1 MTAVIYARYS
11 SDNQREESIEGQI
24 RECTAYAEKNGI
36 TVIKH
41 YIDRALSA
49 KTDNRPEF
57 QQMIKDS
64 EKRLFD
70 IVLVW
75 KLDRFARNRYDSAH
89 YEYQLE
95 RNHVKLVSA
104 TEPISEGPAGIM
116 VKSMLTGMAEYYSA
130 ELSEKVVRGMTEN
143 VLKGKYNGG
152 TIPIGYTVD
161 EEKFFQIDPLKAPFV
176 VEAFQRYNDGA
187 TMKELMNWLNDSGVT
202 TNRNQ
207 KFTYNNIQTLLTNRR
222 YIGENRFKD
231 IVMPDSIPVII
242 EKELFDSVQD
252 KIAKNRRAPARHK
265 AEDDYLLTTK
275 LFCGMCGAMMFGECG
290 TSRNKNVHHY
300 YKCANAKRTKTC
312 KKKTVRKE
320 WLEDLVV
327 CETMK
332 MIHDDDCIQSIV
344 DAVMILQEQ
353 ENTVLPLLEKEL
365 AAGAEPFALVQ
376 DVLIPAITEVGTR
389 YERREYFLPQLIRAA
404 ETMQKAFAHL
414 KPLLEKSRGPEE
426 RPVIVMATVEGD
438 IHDIGKNIVCLLL
451 GNHGFDVIDAGKDV
465 PAEQIVAC
473 ALEHKARIIGLSAL
487 MTTTMVRM
495 EDTIRLV
502 RERNLPIKVLVGGAA
517 VTQAFADAIGADA
530 YCEDAV
536 SAVRAAKQF
545 VTG

>member
-1 MTAVIYARYS
+1 MNVGASLVDETVLLPDLVQRLVSRVDVPLSLDS
-11 SDNQREESIEGQI
+11 SNAQAI
-24 RECTAYAEKNGI
+24 A
-36 TVIKH
+36 
-41 YIDRALSA
+41 RALPYCPGSFLVNSISGEAGRMELLGPVCRDFGAPFILLPLQGTKLPVRASERIAIVEKLLEQADSLGIPRRLVMVDILALSVSSKPEGALQCLEMVRWCRSQGLATTLGLSNVSFGLPARDLLNATFMAMCAGAGLSSCIANPSA
-49 KTDNRPEF
+49 PRLHEACDAVAVL
-57 QQMIKDS
+57 QGSDS
-64 EKRLFD
+64 NAGSFIASYAD
-70 IVLVW
+70 W
-75 KLDRFARNRYDSAH
+75 KAS
-89 YEYQLE
+89 
-95 RNHVKLVSA
+95 
-104 TEPISEGPAGIM
+104 GG
-116 VKSMLTGMAEYYSA
+116 
-130 ELSEKVVRGMTEN
+130 VVRAG
-143 VLKGKYNGG
+143 KG
-152 TIPIGYTVD
+152 P
-161 EEKFFQIDPLKAPFV
+161 
-176 VEAFQRYNDGA
+176 GA
-187 TMKELMNWLNDSGVT
+187 AAE
-202 TNRNQ
+202 
-207 KFTYNNIQTLLTNRR
+207 TL
-222 YIGENRFKD
+222 G
-231 IVMPDSIPVII
+231 
-242 EKELFDSVQD
+242 
-252 KIAKNRRAPARHK
+252 
-265 AEDDYLLTTK
+265 
-275 LFCGMCGAMMFGECG
+275 
-290 TSRNKNVHHY
+290 
-300 YKCANAKRTKTC
+300 
-312 KKKTVRKE
+312 
-320 WLEDLVV
+320 
-327 CETMK
+327 
-332 MIHDDDCIQSIV
+332 
-344 DAVMILQEQ
+344 DAVLFGDL
-353 ENTVLPLLEKEL
+353 ENVLPLLEKEL